1 MEESN
6 FLVKII
12 DENIKAFIKP
22 ENHEE
27 IVAEI
32 LGYQPQEKIYPP
44 FTGCA
49 DEDRFCKAIS
59 LWYIERSGNRNLL
72 GLFQTHGFKP
82 NRNRLYNSITV
93 TASTKYLA
101 RKVGKHYRLGL
112 QLVTYLDTDKV
123 LQSLAEGNYKTVIV
137 DGEKTINLL

>member
-12 DENIKAFIKP
+12 DENITAFIKP
-22 ENHEE
+22 EHHKE

-44 FTGCA
+44 FSDCPYEGQFHKQIRT
-49 DEDRFCKAIS
+49 
-59 LWYIERSGNRNLL
+59 WYIDRGGYRNLRV
-72 GLFQTHGFKP
+72 LFHTHGFNP

-101 RKVGKHYRLGL
+101 RKVGKYYSLGL
-112 QLVTYLDTDKV
+112 ELITYLDRDKV
-123 LQSLAEGNYKTVIV
+123 LQALEDGKYETVIV
-137 DGEKTINLL
+137 DGQKTINLF

>member
-32 LGYQPQEKIYPP
+32 LGYSPEEKIYPP

-49 DEDRFCKAIS
+49 DEDFFCKSIS
-59 LWYIERSGNRNLL
+59 LWYIQRSNRQLL

-82 NRNRLYNSITV
+82 NRNRLYNSIV
-93 TASTKYLA
+93 ITAGTKYLA

-112 QLVTYLDTDKV
+112 QLVTYLDRDKV
-123 LQSLAEGNYKTVIV
+123 LQALADENYETVIV